1 MNELEFRQYTD
12 RLYRSVLNRLDRE
25 DPDVI
30 EGELSA
36 GVVKIRNAKGQI
48 YVLNHQVPV
57 SQIWYAAGDRA
68 WHFEHQT
75 DGRWI
80 DPRHGDELAQI
91 LGTTLS
97 QLAGVTIAIDL
108 PS

>member
-1 MNELEFRQYTD
+1 MNELEFRSYTD
-12 RLYRSVLNRLDRE
+12 RLYRAVLARLDRE

-36 GVVKIRNAKGQI
+36 GVVKIRNARGLT

-68 WHFEHQT
+68 WHFERQA
-75 DGRWI
+75 DGRWV
-80 DPRHGDELAQI
+80 DPRHGDELAAT
-91 LGTTLS
+91 LAATLS
-97 QLAGVTIAIDL
+97 TLAGKAISLDL

>member
-68 WHFEHQT
+68 WHFERQA
-75 DGRWI
+75 DGRWV

-91 LGTTLS
+91 LASTLS